1 MRRVAILIDGGFFL
15 KRLPSVRPDVDRT
28 DPVHVDRSIGQLV
41 WSHLE
46 YLNKQYELASP
57 LALLYR
63 CFFYDASPY
72 TKREHYPISKKSI
85 DYAKSDQ
92 AIFRLKLFEVLRK
105 RRNFAVRLGEV
116 RKERSWVLS
125 EEAQKDL
132 LSKKRSV
139 DDLTDQDFAPGLRQK
154 AVDMRIGVDIASL
167 TLKKQANTIILVA
180 GDSDFVPAAKLARR
194 EGVEVILDPLWKSVR
209 PDLHEHIDGLH
220 GGFGKPKSKDAKETE
235 ASEAE

>member
-1 MRRVAILIDGGFFL
+1 MQSL
-15 KRLPSVRPDVDRT
+15 
-28 DPVHVDRSIGQLV
+28 
-41 WSHLE
+41 
-46 YLNKQYELASP
+46 
-57 LALLYR
+57 
-63 CFFYDASPY
+63 
-72 TKREHYPISKKSI
+72 
-85 DYAKSDQ
+85 
-92 AIFRLKLFEVLRK
+92 
-105 RRNFAVRLGEV
+105 
-116 RKERSWVLS
+116 VLS

-139 DDLTDQDFAPGLRQK
+139 YDLTDEDFAPGLRQK
-154 AVDMRIGVDIASL
+154 AVDMRIGIDIVSL

-220 GGFGKPKSKDAKETE
+220 SGFSKPKSKDAKETE